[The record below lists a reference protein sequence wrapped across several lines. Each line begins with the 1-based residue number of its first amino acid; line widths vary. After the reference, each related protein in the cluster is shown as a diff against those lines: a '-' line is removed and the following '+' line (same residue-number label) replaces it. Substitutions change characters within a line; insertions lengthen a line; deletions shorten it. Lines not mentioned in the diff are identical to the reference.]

1 MNTSNFSY
9 AISNKHTFLIFIFLI
24 YVSNIL
30 PSNASILLD
39 FNQGQQT
46 TLSGW
51 QWKEDVAYGNQ
62 GWILDNDPNVGLG
75 EKYKWGDGPR
85 VFDKGDTGPYN
96 NAFIDVNRRA
106 PSTLFGG
113 SLRVVETEGIAN
125 HHVNWWVWYDGKP
138 LSQRNI
144 TSDRTNRM
152 SLYVKTTGVD
162 PIQVEGG
169 IDLNKIRFHIGTYLC
184 WNVEGQ
190 AAYSS
195 GDGCPYE
202 GPGNQHY
209 YHYFSFDSDAW
220 VHLLVDQHPQHLR
233 GEKYTLKNNPSYQT
247 DGKNYFSQLN
257 QMYMSV
263 QTQQNETSM
272 NIDEIRFY
280 STLDT
285 RTPFQ
290 NEESITS
297 IWVGHWPTEDEWR
310 LGFSD
315 MSFETYNSD
324 SIGTYELKW
333 SFEPITNENYETA
346 NIVNIKLFSGVG
358 HVGEQNQTL
367 RFRRSNRW
375 KQTAYTSFDLPLV
388 EEDKGKIIYF
398 AVKDVSELGKHVGS
412 QYPWNKGDG
421 HNAPTELIKTID
433 YPYGVTQQELPEPP
447 TTNEP
452 TEEPDSDMCVIP

>member
-62 GWILDNDPNVGLG
+62 GWILGNDPNVGLG

-85 VFDKGDTGPYN
+85 IFDKGDTGPYN
-96 NAFIDVNRRA
+96 TAFIDVNRRA

-138 LSQRNI
+138 LSERNV
-144 TSDRTNRM
+144 TDDRTNRM
-152 SLYVKTTGVD
+152 SMYIKTSGFD
-162 PIQVEGG
+162 PIMVDDKFTLKQV
-169 IDLNKIRFHIGTYLC
+169 KFVVGTYLC
-184 WNVEGQ
+184 WNVDGQ
-190 AAYSS
+190 EAYGS
-195 GDGCPYE
+195 GGGCPYE

-233 GEKYTLKNNPSYQT
+233 GQKYTLPNNPVYET
-247 DGKNYFSQLN
+247 DNKNYFAQLN

-272 NIDEIRFY
+272 NIDEIHFY

-285 RTPFQ
+285 KTPLQ
-290 NEESITS
+290 NEQSITS
-297 IWVGHWPTEDEWR
+297 LWVGHWPTEDEWR

-315 MSFETYNSD
+315 MSFETYNGD
-324 SIGTYELKW
+324 SVGTYEIKW
-333 SFEPITNENYETA
+333 SFEPITNETYDSA
-346 NIVNIKLFSGVG
+346 NVVMPKLFSSKE
-358 HVGEQNQTL
+358 HVGEEYQSL
-367 RFRRSNRW
+367 VFRRPNRW
-375 KQTAYTSFDLPLV
+375 KQTAYTSFDLPLR
-388 EEDKGKIIYF
+388 EEDKSKIIHF
-398 AVKDVSELGKHVGS
+398 AVKDVSVLGKHVGS
-412 QYPWNKGDG
+412 KWGWNTGDG
-421 HNAPTELIKTID
+421 HNAPTDLIKTID
-433 YPYGVTQQELPEPP
+433 YPYGVTQQELPS
-447 TTNEP
+447 TNEP
-452 TEEPDSDMCVIP
+452 TEEPDSDMCAIP